1 MPPDSQRDIRLYLT
15 PPREG
20 RLPSGS
26 DQQQRGTPHAHGAAP
41 TGHNQQQQQHR
52 TPNRRRIITS
62 DDDMPIA
69 AENGQ
74 AAAEVPN
81 AELQRH
87 DQVDP
92 AIVIESSEDDEP
104 GDIWV
109 RPRRNTSQQQQE
121 QQPAPAQPH
130 AATSRHQQH
139 LAPPRNQRRQRPQ
152 PHQTTPRQRM
162 RLEAAAE
169 ESAASDDDSSDCI
182 ESDTNAQDLYR
193 SAIRGVRN
201 ARQARQQIR
210 SVTEHCPVCSR
221 FAAFLA
227 HFM

>member
-1 MPPDSQRDIRLYLT
+1 MPADSPRDIRQYFT
-15 PPREG
+15 PPRGG
-20 RLPSGS
+20 RLPSDS
-26 DQQQRGTPHAHGAAP
+26 DQQQRGTPHAHGVSP

-62 DDDMPIA
+62 DDDLPIA

-74 AAAEVPN
+74 AAAEVRN
-81 AELQRH
+81 AEHQRH

-104 GDIWV
+104 DGIWV
-109 RPRRNTSQQQQE
+109 RPRRSSPQQQQE
-121 QQPAPAQPH
+121 QQPAPIQPL
-130 AATSRHQQH
+130 AATAQQQQH
-139 LAPPRNQRRQRPQ
+139 LASPRNQRRQQPQ
-152 PHQTTPRQRM
+152 PHQSPPRQRR
-162 RLEAAAE
+162 RLDAVAE

-193 SAIRGVRN
+193 AAIRGVRN
-201 ARQARQQIR
+201 ARSARQQIR

-221 FAAFLA
+221 FAAFLGN
-227 HFM
+227 FM